1 MGEPFKLTVETGF
14 YKLVEQLVAE
24 KLRANSLDETS
35 TCSPTSSFRSTS
47 NSDLGEE
54 PKTTLMICDLP
65 ADSTS
70 QMLKDLLDIAGFSSF
85 YDFVYVPLR
94 FPDGSATCFGY
105 GFVNCVSPDH
115 AAKLWHYL
123 DGFSGFAG
131 NGSAITLR
139 WAEKTQGKE
148 SLVNTYRN
156 CSVMH
161 RSVPHLCKPILLQ
174 DGVEVPFPR
183 PTKKLEKPRLR
194 NRRAKMPGAGNDV
207 GDA

>member
-1 MGEPFKLTVETGF
+1 
-14 YKLVEQLVAE
+14 
-24 KLRANSLDETS
+24 
-35 TCSPTSSFRSTS
+35 
-47 NSDLGEE
+47 
-54 PKTTLMICDLP
+54 
-65 ADSTS
+65 
-70 QMLKDLLDIAGFSSF
+70 MLKDLLDIAGFSSF

-115 AAKLWHYL
+115 AADRGNKSPQVPFPCMGSGVLAAADVLKLSYL

-161 RSVPHLCKPILLQ
+161 RS